1 MLVSDS
7 IERIYYPNNIDCNVF
22 MQGLIVEYFKNFK
35 RKVFIDY
42 ELSDRLFI

>member
-7 IERIYYPNNIDCNVF
+7 IERIYYRITCNCNVF
-22 MQGLIVEYFKNFK
+22 IHGLIVEYFKNFK
-35 RKVFIDY
+35 RKVFINY